1 MDADRQNPQVLNPA
15 GLTLTDAARI
25 LSAAGGQRV
34 TIEMLQE
41 DVAAGAPTNADGSI
55 NLLNYAAWLNAKSA
69 EGETRRGED
78 AHGD

>member
-15 GLTLTDAARI
+15 GLTLADAARI

-34 TIEMLQE
+34 TPEMLQE
-41 DVAAGAPTNADGSI
+41 DVAAGAPTNADGTI

-69 EGETRRGED
+69 EG
-78 AHGD
+78 

>member
-1 MDADRQNPQVLNPA
+1 MTDSKPTMNPA
-15 GLTLTDAARI
+15 ALPLADAAKV

-55 NLLNYAAWLNAKSA
+55 NLLHYAAWLNANVS
-69 EGETRRGED
+69 
-78 AHGD
+78 